1 MENLLIIAITVT
13 ALAVVIQAGILVALY
28 VSVSKSSARM
38 EAIASDLHKRA
49 LPALDAAG
57 EILASSKPRLEQI
70 TENLAAA
77 TTTLRGQVERVDSTM
92 SDVLDRARLQVIRA
106 DEMVTRTLDRVEET
120 TEVVQHTVISPVKQ
134 LAGIISGLS
143 VGAQAFFGFRRR
155 SAQGSSKSE
164 MQDEE
169 LFI

>member
-1 MENLLIIAITVT
+1 MENLLIIFIVITG
-13 ALAVVIQAGILVALY
+13 LAVVIQAGVLIALY
-28 VSVSKSSARM
+28 LTISRSSGRV

-57 EILASSKPRLEQI
+57 ELLSNSRPKLEQVS
-70 TENLAAA
+70 ENLAAA
-77 TTTLRGQVERVDSTM
+77 TTALRAQIERADATIT
-92 SDVLDRARLQVIRA
+92 DVIDRTRLQVIRV

-120 TEVVQHTVISPVKQ
+120 TEVVQHTVVSPVKQ

-143 VGAQAFFGFRRR
+143 VGAKAFFATRR
-155 SAQGSSKSE
+155 SSGRTGDKSE
-164 MQDEE
+164 MEDEE